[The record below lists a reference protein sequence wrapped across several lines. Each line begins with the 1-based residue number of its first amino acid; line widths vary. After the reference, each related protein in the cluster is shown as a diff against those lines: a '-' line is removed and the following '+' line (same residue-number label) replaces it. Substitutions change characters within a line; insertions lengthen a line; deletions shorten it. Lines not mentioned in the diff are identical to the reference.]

1 MTSRIAT
8 VIVPKVSVEVHV
20 AARSEDGET
29 EEKMEE
35 VEEERVVRGRL
46 RSDELGEHYAVWEE
60 PAPSRL

>member
-20 AARSEDGET
+20 AARSEDGDT
-29 EEKMEE
+29 EE